1 MNKHLITKDT
11 QKTTGDTSFDM
22 VSRIDIATEKIK
34 KVNADIEN
42 RYKDFLSD
50 EYNPGGIKTSDLNQ
64 KVQELTDEKEQESM
78 LAEVD
83 DALDEIMSDLVTKE
97 E

>member
-1 MNKHLITKDT
+1 MNKSHITKHT
-11 QKTTGDTSFDM
+11 QGQSEDASFDM
-22 VSRIDIATEKIK
+22 VSRIDAATEEIR
-34 KVNADIEN
+34 KVNAHIEDK
-42 RYKDFLSD
+42 YKDFLSD
-50 EYNPGGIKTSDLNQ
+50 EYEPGGIKTSDLNQ

>member
-1 MNKHLITKDT
+1 MNKDLITKKV
-11 QKTTGDTSFDM
+11 QKPSGDTSFDM

-34 KVNADIEN
+34 KVNADIES

-50 EYNPGGIKTSDLNQ
+50 EYNPGEIKTSDLNQ

-97 E
+97 